1 MVSANKQNRCHVVYE
16 VKELDKY
23 EYNLKLEEINR
34 LVDDEN
40 YEEAAEIADTIDWKR
55 VRNVRTLCMVSEIYE
70 ANGRLEDSK
79 DILMKAYRRTQM
91 GRNVLY
97 RLTEVCIKLRE
108 FDEAVE
114 YYSEF
119 VNAAPNDNAKYIL
132 KYKIY
137 KGRGSSLEDQ
147 IAILEE
153 LKEKE
158 YTEKWAYELAKL
170 YHRAG
175 DDKKCVEACDD
186 LVLWF
191 RQGKYVIKA
200 LELKMSITELTPV
213 QKSIYEHRDEMREE
227 PFEDEEPRVDDI
239 EKVIMEKMPSSEEE
253 ALTDN
258 IIQETQKELAQA
270 VSEHAAQ
277 IQNETGM
284 RPEEL
289 MWNRP
294 QQEDRFFAGQEA
306 SVLADQ
312 GAAGAGDTKIMPA
325 REVRAARNAALAQEL
340 RKEQPQAQP
349 APNYDTSNLQE
360 ELANSMREI
369 VAGIRRPV
377 SEEDIIEPKNDLSA
391 FETAKPEIPEQ
402 PLSEIDQILTSMGG
416 GTPKPEPA
424 PESSAEAPAAETP
437 TDAPAEDLP
446 EAAATAE
453 LPMPQTD
460 ESTPD
465 EGLYKSDEFTRQQ
478 ELLEKQAAI
487 AAQAALEAQK
497 AAEEASKRAAEVQAF
512 LEATRNKRS
521 AEAEA
526 ARKAAEEETARKA
539 AKEAAKIAAEE
550 SARRAAK
557 EAAEAEAA
565 RKAAEEAVRKAK
577 EEADRK
583 AAEEAAR
590 KAAEENQGRPSEE
603 GTAERPSE
611 EPVKEAADAGDLG
624 QEPER
629 PQEPEKTP
637 ADSYRQTG
645 LTRNQQNILGFFA
658 TINGLREQIAAA
670 MEETIRK
677 VLMDKTSKSG
687 NLVITGS
694 AGSGRSTLAM
704 RYAKAVS
711 RARGEKTA
719 RIAKIFAED
728 FNKKDIPATIA
739 KIAGGTLII
748 EEAGD
753 LSEEVVNQLGTA
765 MEFRT
770 DGLVLILEDEKPY
783 LKELFDHHPDFA
795 EKFTCAIHIPI
806 LTNDELVAFGQ
817 TYAVEEDF
825 RIDDSAV
832 QALYGRISDLQTSD
846 HPVVVADV
854 KEIVDGAIKRSERV
868 GIRKLGMILSKKRY
882 DTDDRII
889 LYAKDFK

>member
-289 MWNRP
+289 MWNRS
-294 QQEDRFFAGQEA
+294 QQEDRFLCRTGGIRLGGSGRSRSRRYKDYAGQRSTGGEKR
-306 SVLADQ
+306 
-312 GAAGAGDTKIMPA
+312 GAG
-325 REVRAARNAALAQEL
+325 QEL

-369 VAGIRRPV
+369 VAGIRR
-377 SEEDIIEPKNDLSA
+377 
-391 FETAKPEIPEQ
+391 
-402 PLSEIDQILTSMGG
+402 
-416 GTPKPEPA
+416 
-424 PESSAEAPAAETP
+424 
-437 TDAPAEDLP
+437 
-446 EAAATAE
+446 
-453 LPMPQTD
+453 
-460 ESTPD
+460 
-465 EGLYKSDEFTRQQ
+465 R
-478 ELLEKQAAI
+478 
-487 AAQAALEAQK
+487 
-497 AAEEASKRAAEVQAF
+497 F
-512 LEATRNKRS
+512 L
-521 AEAEA
+521 
-526 ARKAAEEETARKA
+526 
-539 AKEAAKIAAEE
+539 
-550 SARRAAK
+550 RR
-557 EAAEAEAA
+557 
-565 RKAAEEAVRKAK
+565 
-577 EEADRK
+577 
-583 AAEEAAR
+583 
-590 KAAEENQGRPSEE
+590 
-603 GTAERPSE
+603 
-611 EPVKEAADAGDLG
+611 
-624 QEPER
+624 
-629 PQEPEKTP
+629 
-637 ADSYRQTG
+637 
-645 LTRNQQNILGFFA
+645 
-658 TINGLREQIAAA
+658 
-670 MEETIRK
+670 
-677 VLMDKTSKSG
+677 
-687 NLVITGS
+687 
-694 AGSGRSTLAM
+694 TL
-704 RYAKAVS
+704 
-711 RARGEKTA
+711 
-719 RIAKIFAED
+719 
-728 FNKKDIPATIA
+728 
-739 KIAGGTLII
+739 
-748 EEAGD
+748 
-753 LSEEVVNQLGTA
+753 
-765 MEFRT
+765 
-770 DGLVLILEDEKPY
+770 
-783 LKELFDHHPDFA
+783 
-795 EKFTCAIHIPI
+795 
-806 LTNDELVAFGQ
+806 
-817 TYAVEEDF
+817 
-825 RIDDSAV
+825 
-832 QALYGRISDLQTSD
+832 
-846 HPVVVADV
+846 
-854 KEIVDGAIKRSERV
+854 
-868 GIRKLGMILSKKRY
+868 
-882 DTDDRII
+882 
-889 LYAKDFK
+889 